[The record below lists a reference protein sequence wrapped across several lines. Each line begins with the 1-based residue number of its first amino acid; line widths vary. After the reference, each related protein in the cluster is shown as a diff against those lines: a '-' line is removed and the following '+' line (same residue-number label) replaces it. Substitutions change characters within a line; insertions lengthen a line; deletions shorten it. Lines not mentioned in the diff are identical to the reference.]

1 MQHDNH
7 WDKLVIRIQ
16 EITIN
21 HRKLYNNNNS
31 TDLVLRVK
39 PTVLVQNWSISV
51 ELNLNG
57 SFITRDSTESSVFLH
72 F

>member
-1 MQHDNH
+1 MQADNH
-7 WDKLVIRIQ
+7 RIQ

-21 HRKLYNNNNS
+21 QIKILYNNNS
-31 TDLVLRVK
+31 TDLVIRVK
-39 PTVLVQNWSISV
+39 PIVLVQNWSISV